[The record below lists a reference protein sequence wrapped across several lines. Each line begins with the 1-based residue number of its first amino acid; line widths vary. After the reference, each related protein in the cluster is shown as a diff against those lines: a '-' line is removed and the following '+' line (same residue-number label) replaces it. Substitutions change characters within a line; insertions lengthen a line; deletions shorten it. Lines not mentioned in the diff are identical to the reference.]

1 RRLPRARIS
10 PKPRW
15 RCASMSAAISRP
27 PNPNVMA
34 RCSRESCRRWRPDL
48 LVSVCRLGFAVDGGW
63 FFSYAC
69 VGAGPMRR
77 PAAVCGRSVP
87 AHTPALRLGAV
98 LVHQGVVSLG
108 QLREALDAQ
117 RTSGLRLGEQLQT
130 LGHATREVVLRALS
144 AQNGISYLATID
156 SASVRTAPGGLTSD
170 EVRALGIVP
179 FRETEE
185 ELLIACAAPVPY
197 SAIGALEALSD
208 RKVQPFLVADD
219 DFATLAREYG
229 AASPG
234 LRSNLVRDISEGASR
249 IAALAA
255 EAGDV
260 NVTEAHVDPFT
271 WVRIDVN
278 GRVNTLLV
286 PPYPH

>member
-1 RRLPRARIS
+1 MWDAT
-10 PKPRW
+10 
-15 RCASMSAAISRP
+15 SRP

-48 LVSVCRLGFAVDGGW
+48 LVNLARLGLTVDGDW
-63 FFSYAC
+63 FCSNAC
-69 VGAGPMRR
+69 VEADAVRR
-77 PAAVCGRSVP
+77 LRDARGRGVP
-87 AHTPALRLGAV
+87 THTPALRLGAV
-98 LVHQGVVSLG
+98 LLQQGVVTLG

-197 SAIGALEALSD
+197 SAIGALQALSD

-234 LRSNLVRDISEGASR
+234 LRSSLVRDISEGASR

-278 GRVNTLLV
+278 GRVNTLLI
-286 PPYPH
+286 PPHPDATKENDEWLAGTTRH

>member
-1 RRLPRARIS
+1 MLDAT
-10 PKPRW
+10 
-15 RCASMSAAISRP
+15 SRP

-34 RCSRESCRRWRPDL
+34 RCSRESCRRWRPDI
-48 LVSVCRLGFAVDGGW
+48 LVSLARLGLTVDGDW
-63 FFSYAC
+63 FCSNTC
-69 VGAGPMRR
+69 VEADAVRR
-77 PAAVCGRSVP
+77 LRDARGRSVP
-87 AHTPALRLGAV
+87 THTPALRLGAV
-98 LVHQGVVSLG
+98 LLQQGVVTLG

-197 SAIGALEALSD
+197 SAIGALQALSD

-219 DFATLAREYG
+219 DYAALAREYG
-229 AASPG
+229 AASPA
-234 LRSNLVRDISEGASR
+234 LRGNLVRDISEGASR

-271 WVRIDVN
+271 WVRIDAN

-286 PPYPH
+286 PPYADETKENDEWLAGTTRH